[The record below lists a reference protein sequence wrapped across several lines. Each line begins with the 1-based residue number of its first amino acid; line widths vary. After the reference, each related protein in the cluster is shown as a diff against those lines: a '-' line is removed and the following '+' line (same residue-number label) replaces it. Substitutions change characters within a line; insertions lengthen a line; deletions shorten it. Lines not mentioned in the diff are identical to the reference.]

1 MMIVWARARYRRHTT
16 LMKTGGAFVT
26 VWAGVQMAAVA
37 AVTTLGALTG
47 LSGMFLTNDEEIEEG

>member
-16 LMKTGGAFVT
+16 VMKAGGAFVT
-26 VWAGVQMAAVA
+26 VWAGVVTVAAA

-47 LSGMFLTNDEEIEEG
+47 LSGMFLVHDEEIEEG